1 MAESGRPPAF
11 YAAGAG
17 GWRDWWTLLHPP
29 YTLWH
34 LSYVAIGAGLA
45 PKFDGGRLAA
55 TLAAFFL
62 AVGVSA
68 HALDEFNGRPLRT
81 SIPRPVLLA
90 AALASLAG
98 AATIGVVMLARV
110 EGSVAFA
117 VGAVALIA
125 IGVFLVVAYDLELFD
140 GRFHTDAAFS
150 AAWGSFPV
158 LTAYYA
164 QAERLDAVAVV
175 AAGGAFALSWAQRSL
190 STPARHLRRRTRE
203 AVLLLRL
210 EDGREE
216 VHGTDAL
223 LDPLEGTLRALSWAS
238 VALGVAVVAARLLPS

>member
-1 MAESGRPPAF
+1 MAECEPRPAF

-17 GWRDWWTLLHPP
+17 RWRDWWTLLHPP

-45 PKFDGGRLAA
+45 PRFDVVRLAA

-62 AVGVSA
+62 AVGIGA
-68 HALDEFNGRPLRT
+68 HALDELNGRPLRT
-81 SIPRPVLLA
+81 GIPGPVLLA
-90 AALASLAG
+90 AALASLMG
-98 AATIGVVMLARV
+98 AATIGAVMLARV
-110 EGSVAFA
+110 GGSVAFA
-117 VGAVALIA
+117 VGAVVAIA
-125 IGVFLVVAYDLELFD
+125 IGVFLVVAYDLELFE
-140 GRFHTDAAFS
+140 GRFHTDAVFA

-164 QAERLDAVAVV
+164 QAERFDAVAVA

-210 EDGREE
+210 KDGGEE

-223 LDPLEGTLRALSWAS
+223 LAPLEGALRALSWAS
-238 VALGVAVVAARLLPS
+238 VALGASVVAARLLAS